1 MGANKKKSSAAS
13 EKATSSGVTETKK
26 DKKED
31 GAKVEDRGR
40 QKQKL
45 AVFVEESQG
54 RKTLQNMKAITPQG
68 FARASGVKVS
78 VEKSICWF
86 TKNNCDS
93 LGSFDHQN
101 ISWLD
106 RLHKLQMRVDRPYWI
121 HRC

>member
-1 MGANKKKSSAAS
+1 MGANKKKSSATS

-78 VEKSICWF
+78 VANSYIKSLESKGIIRNVGGYSGH
-86 TKNNCDS
+86 KVY
-93 LGSFDHQN
+93 
-101 ISWLD
+101 
-106 RLHKLQMRVDRPYWI
+106 RLVT
-121 HRC
+121 

>member
-13 EKATSSGVTETKK
+13 EKATSSVTETKK

-68 FARASGVKVS
+68 FARASGVKIS
-78 VEKSICWF
+78 VANSYIKSLESKGIIRNVGGYSGH
-86 TKNNCDS
+86 KVY
-93 LGSFDHQN
+93 
-101 ISWLD
+101 
-106 RLHKLQMRVDRPYWI
+106 RLVT
-121 HRC
+121 

>member
-31 GAKVEDRGR
+31 VAKVEDRGR

-45 AVFVEESQG
+45 AVFVEESHG

-78 VEKSICWF
+78 VANSYIKSLESKGIIRNVGGYSGH
-86 TKNNCDS
+86 KVY
-93 LGSFDHQN
+93 
-101 ISWLD
+101 
-106 RLHKLQMRVDRPYWI
+106 RLAT
-121 HRC
+121 

>member
-1 MGANKKKSSAAS
+1 MGGNKKKSSAAS

-31 GAKVEDRGR
+31 VAKVEDRGR

-78 VEKSICWF
+78 VANSYIR
-86 TKNNCDS
+86 S
-93 LGSFDHQN
+93 LESKGIIRN
-101 ISWLD
+101 IGGYSGHKVY
-106 RLHKLQMRVDRPYWI
+106 RLVT
-121 HRC
+121 

>member
-13 EKATSSGVTETKK
+13 EKATSGVTETKK

-78 VEKSICWF
+78 VANSYIKSLESKGIIR
-86 TKNNCDS
+86 
-93 LGSFDHQN
+93 N
-101 ISWLD
+101 IGGYSGHKVY
-106 RLHKLQMRVDRPYWI
+106 RLVT
-121 HRC
+121 

>member
-13 EKATSSGVTETKK
+13 EKATGVTETKK

-78 VEKSICWF
+78 VANSYIKSLESKGIIRNVGGYSGH
-86 TKNNCDS
+86 KVY
-93 LGSFDHQN
+93 
-101 ISWLD
+101 
-106 RLHKLQMRVDRPYWI
+106 RLVT
-121 HRC
+121 

>member
-13 EKATSSGVTETKK
+13 EKAASSGVTEAKK

-68 FARASGVKVS
+68 FARVSGVKVS
-78 VEKSICWF
+78 VANSYIKSLESKGIIR
-86 TKNNCDS
+86 
-93 LGSFDHQN
+93 N
-101 ISWLD
+101 IGGYSGHKIY
-106 RLHKLQMRVDRPYWI
+106 RLVT
-121 HRC
+121 

>member
-45 AVFVEESQG
+45 AVFVEEAQG
-54 RKTLQNMKAITPQG
+54 RKTLQNLKAITTQG
-68 FARASGVKVS
+68 FARASGVKIS
-78 VEKSICWF
+78 VANNFIKSLESKGVL
-86 TKNNCDS
+86 TS
-93 LGSFDHQN
+93 VGGYSGH
-101 ISWLD
+101 
-106 RLHKLQMRVDRPYWI
+106 RVYKLVR
-121 HRC
+121 

>member
-31 GAKVEDRGR
+31 GAKVEDRGT

-54 RKTLQNMKAITPQG
+54 RKTLQSMKAITAQG
-68 FARASGVKVS
+68 FAKASGVKISAANSFIKSLELKGVLTS
-78 VEKSICWF
+78 VGGYS
-86 TKNNCDS
+86 
-93 LGSFDHQN
+93 GH
-101 ISWLD
+101 
-106 RLHKLQMRVDRPYWI
+106 RVYKLI
-121 HRC
+121 

>member
-1 MGANKKKSSAAS
+1 MGANKKKSGAAS
-13 EKATSSGVTETKK
+13 EKATSSGVKETKK

-78 VEKSICWF
+78 VANSYIKSLESKGII
-86 TKNNCDS
+86 KNIGGYS
-93 LGSFDHQN
+93 GHK
-101 ISWLD
+101 IY
-106 RLHKLQMRVDRPYWI
+106 RLVT
-121 HRC
+121 

>member
-31 GAKVEDRGR
+31 GAKEDRGR

-78 VEKSICWF
+78 VANSYIKSLESKGIIRNVGGYSGH
-86 TKNNCDS
+86 KVY
-93 LGSFDHQN
+93 
-101 ISWLD
+101 
-106 RLHKLQMRVDRPYWI
+106 RLVT
-121 HRC
+121 